1 MNFNNAPLA
10 TALVY
15 LVYSFFFFLIGVI
28 RCAQQYPTFT
38 IIMVEENKAVP
49 VGTHDHPQS
58 AETFSVTAREEVS
71 MYSTWTHGVT
81 DSRLI
86 ALR

>member
-15 LVYSFFFFLIGVI
+15 LVYSFFFLIGVM

-49 VGTHDHPQS
+49 VGTHNHPQG
-58 AETFSVTAREEVS
+58 AATFSVTAREEVS
-71 MYSTWTHGVT
+71 MCST
-81 DSRLI
+81 
-86 ALR
+86 